1 LRALRI
7 HGYGGPEVMRLE
19 QAPKPV
25 PKPGQVL
32 VKVRA
37 ASVNPIDWKM
47 RRGLMA
53 KVFPI
58 DFPRVLGRD
67 CAGEL
72 EGGLVAGVSDPRTD
86 GTHAEYALLPAD
98 QAAPIPEG
106 LSPEEAASLCVTGIS
121 AYIALVETA
130 RVSGGHRVL
139 VHAGAGG
146 VGSIAIQIARQ
157 LGCEVFTTASPA
169 NHDYCRSLGAVAA
182 IDYKAQDFTTAMPPC
197 DVILDTIGGDT
208 HRRSLKMLKP
218 GGTVVALAADPI
230 PKAKERRHD
239 VRDTMVNV
247 RPTRERL
254 LQLFQWAT
262 SGIIKPQVTRRFK
275 PEEAGKAYAISESGH
290 ARGKMVIL
298 F

>member
-1 LRALRI
+1 MRALRI
-7 HGYGGPEVMRLE
+7 HAYGGPEVLRLE
-19 QAPKPV
+19 EAPKPV
-25 PKPGQVL
+25 PQPGQIV

-47 RRGLMA
+47 RRGMMA

-67 CAGEL
+67 CAGEF

-86 GTHAEYALLPAD
+86 GTHAEYALMPAD
-98 QAAPIPEG
+98 QVAPVPDG
-106 LSPEEAASLCVTGIS
+106 LSAEEAASLCVTGIS
-121 AYIALVETA
+121 AYIALVENA

-139 VHAGAGG
+139 IHAGAGG
-146 VGSIAIQIARQ
+146 VGSLAIQIARQ
-157 LGCEVFTTASPA
+157 LGCEVFATASPA
-169 NHDYCRSLGAVAA
+169 NHDYCRSLGAAGV
-182 IDYKAQDFTTAMPPC
+182 IDYRAQDFTTAIPPC

-208 HRRSLKMLKP
+208 HQRCLKMLKP

-230 PKAKERRHD
+230 PKARERRND

-254 LQLFQWAT
+254 LQLFQWA
-262 SGIIKPQVTRRFK
+262 SAGIIKPQVTQKFRPDSAAR
-275 PEEAGKAYAISESGH
+275 AYAISESGH
-290 ARGKMVIL
+290 ARGKMVIQ

>member
-1 LRALRI
+1 VRSLRI

-19 QAPKPV
+19 QAPRPV
-25 PKPGQVL
+25 PGPGQIL

-37 ASVNPIDWKM
+37 ASINPIDWKM
-47 RRGLMA
+47 RRGIMA

-58 DFPRVLGRD
+58 TFPRILGRD
-67 CAGEL
+67 CAGEF

-98 QAAPIPEG
+98 QVAPVPEG

-121 AYIALVETA
+121 AYIALVENA

-146 VGSIAIQIARQ
+146 VGSVAIQIARQ
-157 LGCEVFTTASPA
+157 LGCEVFTTASPP
-169 NHDYCRSLGAVAA
+169 NHEYCRSLGAAA
-182 IDYKAQDFTTAMPPC
+182 VVDYRSQDFSTAVPPC
-197 DVILDTIGGDT
+197 DVVLDTIGGET
-208 HRRSLKMLKP
+208 HRRSLKMLRP

-230 PKAKERRHD
+230 PKGALRND
-239 VRDTMVNV
+239 VRDTMVQV
-247 RPTRERL
+247 RPTRDRL
-254 LQLFQWAT
+254 AQLFQWAT
-262 SGIIKPQVTRRFK
+262 SGIIKPQVTQRFG
-275 PEEAGKAYAISESGH
+275 PENAARAYAISESGH

>member
-19 QAPKPV
+19 EAPRPI
-25 PKPGQVL
+25 PGPGQVL

-58 DFPRVLGRD
+58 NFPRVLGRD

-98 QAAPIPEG
+98 QAAPIPDG
-106 LSPEEAASLCVTGIS
+106 LSPEEAASLCVTGLS
-121 AYIALVETA
+121 AYIALVENA

-146 VGSIAIQIARQ
+146 VGSLAIQIARQ
-157 LGCEVFTTASPA
+157 LGCEVFATASPP
-169 NHDYCRSLGAVAA
+169 NHDYCRSLGAVAVV
-182 IDYKAQDFTTAMPPC
+182 DYRAHDFATAVPPC
-197 DVILDTIGGDT
+197 DVVLDTIGGDT
-208 HRRSLKMLKP
+208 HQRSLKMLRP
-218 GGTVVALAADPI
+218 GGTVVALAAEPI
-230 PKAKERRHD
+230 PKASQRRDD

-262 SGIIKPQVTRRFK
+262 LGIIKPQVTQRFK
-275 PEEAGKAYAISESGH
+275 PEQAGKAYAISESGH

>member
-1 LRALRI
+1 MRALRI

-19 QAPKPV
+19 EAPRPV
-25 PKPGQVL
+25 PGPGQVL
-32 VKVRA
+32 VRVRA

-58 DFPRVLGRD
+58 TFPRVLGRD

-72 EGGLVAGVSDPRTD
+72 EGRLVAGVSDPRTD

-98 QAAPIPEG
+98 QAAPIPED
-106 LSPEEAASLCVTGIS
+106 LSPEEAVSLCVTGIS
-121 AYIALVETA
+121 AYIALVENA
-130 RVSGGHRVL
+130 KVSGGHRVL

-157 LGCEVFTTASPA
+157 LGCEVFATASPP
-169 NHDYCRSLGAVAA
+169 NHDYCRSLGAVGVV
-182 IDYKAQDFTTAMPPC
+182 DYKAQDFSTAIPPC
-197 DVILDTIGGDT
+197 DVVLDTIGGDT

-230 PKAKERRHD
+230 PRGPRRND
-239 VRDTMVNV
+239 VHDTMVQV

-262 SGIIKPQVTRRFK
+262 SGIIKPQVTHRFK
-275 PEEAGKAYAISESGH
+275 PGEAGKAYAISESGH

>member
-1 LRALRI
+1 VRALRI
-7 HGYGGPEVMRLE
+7 HSYGGPEAMRLE
-19 QAPKPV
+19 DAPPPV
-25 PKPGQVL
+25 PGPGQVL
-32 VKVRA
+32 VRVRA

-47 RRGLMA
+47 RQGMMA

-58 DFPRVLGRD
+58 RFPRILGRD

-72 EGGLVAGVSDPRTD
+72 EGGLVAGISDPRTD

-98 QAAPIPEG
+98 QTAPIPEG
-106 LSPEEAASLCVTGIS
+106 LSAAEAAALCVTGVS

-130 RVSGGHRVL
+130 RVSGGQRVL

-146 VGSIAIQIARQ
+146 VGSLAIQIARG
-157 LGCEVFTTASPA
+157 LGCEVFATASQP
-169 NHDYCRSLGAVAA
+169 NHDYCRSLGAAA
-182 IDYKAQDFTTAMPPC
+182 VVDYRSQDFTTAIPPC
-197 DVILDTIGGDT
+197 DVVLDTLGGEV

-218 GGTVVALAADPI
+218 GGTVVALAAEPI
-230 PKAKERRHD
+230 PRGQRRSD
-239 VRDTMVNV
+239 VRDTMVQV

-262 SGIIKPQVTRRFK
+262 SGIIRPQVTATYR
-275 PEEAGKAYAISESGH
+275 PEQAAKAYAISESGH

>member
-1 LRALRI
+1 
-7 HGYGGPEVMRLE
+7 MRLE
-19 QAPKPV
+19 EAPRPV
-25 PKPGQVL
+25 PGPGQVL

-53 KVFPI
+53 KVFPLT
-58 DFPRVLGRD
+58 FPRVLGRD
-67 CAGEL
+67 CAGVL

-130 RVSGGHRVL
+130 KVSGGHRVL

-146 VGSIAIQIARQ
+146 VGSVAIQIARQ
-157 LGCEVFTTASPA
+157 LGCEVFATASPA
-169 NHDYCRSLGAVAA
+169 NHDYCRSLGAAGV
-182 IDYKAQDFTTAMPPC
+182 IDYKAQDFTTAIPPC
-197 DVILDTIGGDT
+197 DVILDSIGGDI
-208 HRRSLKMLKP
+208 HGRSLKMLKP
-218 GGTVVALAADPI
+218 GGTVVALAAEPI
-230 PKAKERRHD
+230 PKASQKRND
-239 VRDTMVNV
+239 VRDTMVQV

-262 SGIIKPQVTRRFK
+262 SGIIKPQVTHRFK
-275 PEEAGKAYAISESGH
+275 PEEADKAFAISESGH

>member
-1 LRALRI
+1 
-7 HGYGGPEVMRLE
+7 MRLE

-25 PKPGQVL
+25 PRPGQVL
-32 VKVRA
+32 VRVRA

-67 CAGEL
+67 CAGEM

-98 QAAPIPEG
+98 QAAPVPDG

-146 VGSIAIQIARQ
+146 VGSLAIQIARQ
-157 LGCEVFTTASPA
+157 LGCEVFATASPP
-169 NHDYCRSLGAVAA
+169 NHDYCRSLGAVGV
-182 IDYKAQDFTTAMPPC
+182 IDYRAHDFTTAMPPC
-197 DVILDTIGGDT
+197 DVILDTVGGET

-218 GGTVVALAADPI
+218 GGTVVALAAEPI
-230 PKAKERRHD
+230 PKAQQQRSD

-254 LQLFQWAT
+254 QQLFQWAT
-262 SGIIKPQVTRRFK
+262 AGIIKPQVSQRFK
-275 PEEAGKAYAISESGH
+275 PEDAAKAYAISESGH
-290 ARGKMVIL
+290 ARGKMVIV

>member
-1 LRALRI
+1 
-7 HGYGGPEVMRLE
+7 MRLE

-37 ASVNPIDWKM
+37 ASINPIDWKM

-67 CAGEL
+67 CAGEM

-98 QAAPIPEG
+98 QTAPIPEG

-146 VGSIAIQIARQ
+146 VGSVAIQIARQ
-157 LGCEVFTTASPA
+157 LGCEVFTTASPG

-182 IDYKAQDFTTAMPPC
+182 IDYKTQDFTTALPPC

-208 HRRSLKMLKP
+208 HRLSLKMLRP

-230 PKAKERRHD
+230 PKAKELRND

-247 RPTRERL
+247 RATRARL

-262 SGIIKPQVTRRFK
+262 SGIIKPQVTQRFK
-275 PEEAGKAYAISESGH
+275 PEEAAKAYAISESGH
-290 ARGKMVIL
+290 ARGKLVIL

>member
-1 LRALRI
+1 
-7 HGYGGPEVMRLE
+7 MRLE
-19 QAPKPV
+19 EAPRPV
-25 PKPGQVL
+25 PGPGQVL

-58 DFPRVLGRD
+58 NFPRVLGRD
-67 CAGEL
+67 CAGEF

-98 QAAPIPEG
+98 QTAPIPEG
-106 LSPEEAASLCVTGIS
+106 LSVEEAASLCVTGIS
-121 AYIALVETA
+121 AYIALVENA
-130 RVSGGHRVL
+130 KVSGGHRVL

-146 VGSIAIQIARQ
+146 VGSIAIQIARK
-157 LGCEVFTTASPA
+157 LGCEVFATASPP
-169 NHDYCRSLGAVAA
+169 NHDYCRSLGAVGV
-182 IDYKAQDFTTAMPPC
+182 IDYKAQDFTTAIPPC
-197 DVILDTIGGDT
+197 DVILDTIGGET
-208 HRRSLKMLKP
+208 HQGSLKMLKP

-230 PKAKERRHD
+230 PKGQRRSD

-247 RPTRERL
+247 RATRERL

-262 SGIIKPQVTRRFK
+262 SGTIKPQVTHRFK
-275 PEEAGKAYAISESGH
+275 PEEAGKAFAISESGH

>member
-1 LRALRI
+1 
-7 HGYGGPEVMRLE
+7 MRLE

-25 PKPGQVL
+25 PRPGQVL
-32 VKVRA
+32 VRVRA
-37 ASVNPIDWKM
+37 ASINPIDWKM

-67 CAGEL
+67 CAGEM

-98 QAAPIPEG
+98 QAAPVPDG

-146 VGSIAIQIARQ
+146 VGSLAIQIARQ
-157 LGCEVFTTASPA
+157 LGCEVFATASPP
-169 NHDYCRSLGAVAA
+169 NHDYCRSLGAVAV
-182 IDYKAQDFTTAMPPC
+182 IDYRADDFTTAMPPC
-197 DVILDTIGGDT
+197 DVILDTIGGET
-208 HRRSLKMLKP
+208 HRRSLKMLKS
-218 GGTVVALAADPI
+218 GGTVVALAAEPI
-230 PKAKERRHD
+230 AKARQQRSD

-254 LQLFQWAT
+254 QQLFQWAT
-262 SGIIKPQVTRRFK
+262 SGIIKPQVSQRFK
-275 PEEAGKAYAISESGH
+275 PEDAGKAYAISESGH
-290 ARGKMVIL
+290 ARGKLVIV

>member
-1 LRALRI
+1 
-7 HGYGGPEVMRLE
+7 MRLE
-19 QAPKPV
+19 EAPRPI
-25 PKPGQVL
+25 PGPGQVL

-58 DFPRVLGRD
+58 NFPRVLGRD

-98 QAAPIPEG
+98 QAAPIPDG
-106 LSPEEAASLCVTGIS
+106 LSPEEAASLCVTGLS
-121 AYIALVETA
+121 AYIALVENA

-146 VGSIAIQIARQ
+146 VGSLAIQIARQ
-157 LGCEVFTTASPA
+157 LGCEVFATASPP
-169 NHDYCRSLGAVAA
+169 NHDYCRSLGAVAVV
-182 IDYKAQDFTTAMPPC
+182 DYRAHDFATAVPPC
-197 DVILDTIGGDT
+197 DVVLDTIGGDT
-208 HRRSLKMLKP
+208 HQRSLKMLRP
-218 GGTVVALAADPI
+218 GGTVVALAAEPI
-230 PKAKERRHD
+230 PKASQRRDD

-262 SGIIKPQVTRRFK
+262 LGIIKPQVTQRFK
-275 PEEAGKAYAISESGH
+275 PEQAGKAYAISESGH

>member
-1 LRALRI
+1 
-7 HGYGGPEVMRLE
+7 M
-19 QAPKPV
+19 
-25 PKPGQVL
+25 
-32 VKVRA
+32 
-37 ASVNPIDWKM
+37 
-47 RRGLMA
+47 
-53 KVFPI
+53 
-58 DFPRVLGRD
+58 LGRD

-146 VGSIAIQIARQ
+146 VGSVAIQIARQ
-157 LGCEVFTTASPA
+157 LGCEVFATASPP
-169 NHDYCRSLGAVAA
+169 NHDYCRSLGAVAV
-182 IDYKAQDFTTAMPPC
+182 DRLQDAGLHHRDAAVRRDPRH
-197 DVILDTIGGDT
+197 
-208 HRRSLKMLKP
+208 HRRRYAP
-218 GGTVVALAADPI
+218 ALAEDAQ
-230 PKAKERRHD
+230 ARRHGGRARRRSD
-239 VRDTMVNV
+239 PQGERSGATTSATPWSTCG
-247 RPTRERL
+247 RPAERL

-262 SGIIKPQVTRRFK
+262 SGIIKPQVTQRFK
-275 PEEAGKAYAISESGH
+275 PEEAGKGVRHLRIRPRKRENGYP
-290 ARGKMVIL
+290 

>member
-1 LRALRI
+1 VA
-7 HGYGGPEVMRLE
+7 G
-19 QAPKPV
+19 
-25 PKPGQVL
+25 PGQVL

-58 DFPRVLGRD
+58 KFPRVLGRD

-72 EGGLVAGVSDPRTD
+72 EGGLVAGVSDPRTN

-106 LSPEEAASLCVTGIS
+106 LSPEEATSLCVTGIS
-121 AYIALVETA
+121 AYIALVENA

-146 VGSIAIQIARQ
+146 VGSLAIQIARQ
-157 LGCEVFTTASPA
+157 LGCEVFATASPP
-169 NHDYCRSLGAVAA
+169 NHDYCRSLGAVAVV
-182 IDYKAQDFTTAMPPC
+182 DYRSQDFTAAVPPC
-197 DVILDTIGGDT
+197 DVVLDTIGGDT
-208 HRRSLKMLKP
+208 HQRSLKILKP
-218 GGTVVALAADPI
+218 GGTVVALAAEPI
-230 PKAKERRHD
+230 PQGPRRPD

-262 SGIIKPQVTRRFK
+262 SGIIKPQVTQRFK
-275 PEEAGKAYAISESGH
+275 PEQAGKAYAISESGH
-290 ARGKMVIL
+290 ARGKMVIQ